1 MSATELIISL
11 EEDKIS
17 LLDGSHLLL
26 DFSHDELRKL
36 QNALMLSSSLESIE
50 LENIRISEPLWQ
62 LLGEALAFNNSVK
75 SFKLSNTLMR
85 DDDIEA
91 LEKIIFLHKK
101 KFLY

>member
-26 DFSHDELRKL
+26 DFSPDELRKL

-50 LENIRISEPLWQ
+50 LENIGISEPLWQ

-85 DDDIEA
+85 DDDR
-91 LEKIIFLHKK
+91 H
-101 KFLY
+101 